1 MHHRP
6 KCKIVKFTDSN
17 RRLCDDILEKPP
29 KAQSIK
35 GIIDKLDFL
44 KIKNYCSEKDTIQ
57 IMKRYNH
64 RLGENISRR
73 HI

>member
-17 RRLCDDILEKPP
+17 RGLCDDILEKPP

-44 KIKNYCSEKDTIQ
+44 KIKNYCSEKDTI
-57 IMKRYNH
+57 
-64 RLGENISRR
+64 
-73 HI
+73 